1 MDGVKPKL
9 GFLGK
14 YDHVMEQIEIDWK
27 YSNSLQA
34 ADNQIFVKE
43 LVKKIFMKYGLETT
57 FRAKPIEKVA
67 GSGMHVHLGMNVQK
81 RDGKIINLFNS
92 YKDNFLSSLGYGALM
107 GILKN
112 YEVMNP
118 FISATD
124 DSLRR
129 LKPGYEAPVCI
140 VTSLGKEKGEPSR
153 NRSVLIGLVKDTQN
167 PYATRF
173 ELRSPNPSSNI
184 YLTIAVS
191 YLSMVDGIKYAILG
205 NKTEEELLKEI
216 SKKQNEYYGYLEK
229 DRVYRSEEDVF
240 EYYSNSEREE
250 IFGKSPVTVWDNI
263 KSLDNKVKT
272 SVLQYGD
279 ILTDIMIKSFK
290 TATLEKWKLII
301 CKRKIKEYF
310 NEISSYKRLN
320 SIDEKDNNCWDEIE
334 EKRKIIYKNTNEQ
347 QSLFGKVIEAFEKE
361 DWKEASRLVI
371 ELEEKMEELRSL
383 YYIYKKNIIEE

>member
-1 MDGVKPKL
+1 M
-9 GFLGK
+9 
-14 YDHVMEQIEIDWK
+14 
-27 YSNSLQA
+27 
-34 ADNQIFVKE
+34 
-43 LVKKIFMKYGLETT
+43 
-57 FRAKPIEKVA
+57 
-67 GSGMHVHLGMNVQK
+67 
-81 RDGKIINLFNS
+81 
-92 YKDNFLSSLGYGALM
+92 
-107 GILKN
+107 
-112 YEVMNP
+112 
-118 FISATD
+118 
-124 DSLRR
+124 
-129 LKPGYEAPVCI
+129 
-140 VTSLGKEKGEPSR
+140 
-153 NRSVLIGLVKDTQN
+153 
-167 PYATRF
+167 
-173 ELRSPNPSSNI
+173 
-184 YLTIAVS
+184 
-191 YLSMVDGIKYAILG
+191 
-205 NKTEEELLKEI
+205 
-216 SKKQNEYYGYLEK
+216 EK

>member
-1 MDGVKPKL
+1 
-9 GFLGK
+9 
-14 YDHVMEQIEIDWK
+14 
-27 YSNSLQA
+27 
-34 ADNQIFVKE
+34 
-43 LVKKIFMKYGLETT
+43 
-57 FRAKPIEKVA
+57 
-67 GSGMHVHLGMNVQK
+67 
-81 RDGKIINLFNS
+81 
-92 YKDNFLSSLGYGALM
+92 
-107 GILKN
+107 
-112 YEVMNP
+112 
-118 FISATD
+118 
-124 DSLRR
+124 
-129 LKPGYEAPVCI
+129 
-140 VTSLGKEKGEPSR
+140 
-153 NRSVLIGLVKDTQN
+153 
-167 PYATRF
+167 
-173 ELRSPNPSSNI
+173 
-184 YLTIAVS
+184 
-191 YLSMVDGIKYAILG
+191 MVDGIKYAILG